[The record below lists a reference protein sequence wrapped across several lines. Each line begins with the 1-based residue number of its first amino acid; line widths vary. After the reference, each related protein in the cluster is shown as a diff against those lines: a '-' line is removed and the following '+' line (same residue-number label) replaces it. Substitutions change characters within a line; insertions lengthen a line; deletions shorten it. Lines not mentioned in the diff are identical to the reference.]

1 MVGDMDGLDVVGDAD
16 LGGADNTGGDVVDV
30 GIDVGDGVGPG
41 VMGESVVTL
50 LAIGLS
56 AGEHGLPFSE
66 MRTVA

>member
-1 MVGDMDGLDVVGDAD
+1 MVRDVDGLDAVGDAD
-16 LGGADNTGGDVVDV
+16 NNAGGDTVDV

-41 VMGESVVTL
+41 VMGVSVVTL
-50 LAIGLS
+50 LVIGLS